1 MDIMEE
7 WIKRA
12 SRDKNYGD
20 REDAL
25 MTLTT
30 CEHSNLATGPP
41 IAWACLLRAALSVCV
56 WGYELWTL
64 SRITQGRKSI
74 ILGYSSAT
82 LASTRPFYARF
93 FPFFFF
99 FLSFFLFLISYSL
112 SYSFGCNSFICG
124 GFWGERRAILH
135 SLLLETLL
143 LFPPQLFFYFVFVFL
158 FHFLYFFLFLPKS
171 LLWRL
176 AFSLMSH
183 SLTSHASFH

>member
-1 MDIMEE
+1 MNAE
-7 WIKRA
+7 
-12 SRDKNYGD
+12 
-20 REDAL
+20 
-25 MTLTT
+25 
-30 CEHSNLATGPP
+30 SNNTGKKIHHPGLFFCNSGIHTP
-41 IAWACLLRAALSVCV
+41 ILRSFLS
-56 WGYELWTL
+56 L
-64 SRITQGRKSI
+64 
-74 ILGYSSAT
+74 
-82 LASTRPFYARF
+82 
-93 FPFFFF
+93 FFF

-143 LFPPQLFFYFVFVFL
+143 LFPPQLFFYFFFVFL